1 MQAEALFKLVPKG
14 NYAII
19 KGNKA
24 DANADFLRA
33 GYGGGHR

>member
-1 MQAEALFKLVPKG
+1 MFKVKPDG

-24 DANADFLRA
+24 DANADFLRS
-33 GYGGGHR
+33 GMEEVIG